1 MFFTVPKKS
10 MFSRLL
16 EVLSSDRPINFQDR
30 LVVTASHTPRRRVKL
45 ACKRQVRVSST
56 ESKYSYHNANL
67 CYYSSVKFLLDI
79 VLDVP
84 VFAILQIRLTYY
96 LSKLHIIQYSLYMIP
111 QKCGVVNIKLGNFRK
126 NPKKVL
132 TFLNLGDII

>member
-1 MFFTVPKKS
+1 MRYLVFLKVPKKS
-10 MFSRLL
+10 MFPRILG
-16 EVLSSDRPINFQDR
+16 VLSSDRPINFQDR

-84 VFAILQIRLTYY
+84 VFAIFGLTKKSMFPRLLGI
-96 LSKLHIIQYSLYMIP
+96 LSSDRPINFQDHIVLTALHITRRKRIKY
-111 QKCGVVNIKLGNFRK
+111 NIAC
-126 NPKKVL
+126 
-132 TFLNLGDII
+132 I